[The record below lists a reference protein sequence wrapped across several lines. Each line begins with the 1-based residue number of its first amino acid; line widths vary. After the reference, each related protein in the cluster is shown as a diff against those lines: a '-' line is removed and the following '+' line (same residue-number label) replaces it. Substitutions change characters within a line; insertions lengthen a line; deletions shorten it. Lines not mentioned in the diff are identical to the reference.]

1 MQNMA
6 DLFGKM
12 NEFQQKMQEAKDS
25 LSKLEVAAEAGGGM
39 VKVVANGNR
48 EVISIKIDDDILKD
62 EDKEML
68 EDLIIAGVNKAL
80 VEAERIS
87 REKMA
92 EVTRDFLP
100 GGGIPG
106 MDMSK
111 FGL

>member
-25 LSKLEVAAEAGGGM
+25 LGKLEVSAEAGGGM
-39 VKVVANGNR
+39 VKVIANGNR
-48 EVISIKIDDDILKD
+48 EIISIKIDQDILKD
-62 EDKEML
+62 DDKEML

-80 VEAERIS
+80 AEAENVS
-87 REKMA
+87 KEKMA
-92 EVTRDFLP
+92 EVTRGFLP